1 MSATGRVLAVER
13 GGCELAL
20 AGGERR
26 PCRLSGE
33 LAKVQQEAVAP
44 GDLALVADDDPSL
57 VVEILPRRSHLS
69 RPDPMNPRIQRVL
82 AANIDRVLIVSAA
95 AQPAFK
101 PGLVDRALVAVEQ
114 GGAVPVVVLTKA
126 DLLDPRRRAALDEEL
141 AHYRELGHAVFLLS
155 TRTGEGLAALASA
168 LEGRAAALM
177 GHSGVGKSSLL
188 NALLGEA
195 RTRTGEVRRFDGKG
209 RHTTTQARLHP
220 LGKDGFLIDTP
231 GVRSFG
237 LWALEL
243 ETLRAAFPDLDGR
256 GCRYDDCRHDREGEA
271 DCGVKRDLAQGRLA
285 PARHRA
291 WQRLLAEVGA
301 DVR

>member
-1 MSATGRVLAVER
+1 MSAPGRVLAVDR
-13 GGCELAL
+13 GVCELAL
-20 AGGERR
+20 PGGERR
-26 PCRLSGE
+26 SCRLSGE

-44 GDLALVADDDPSL
+44 GDLARLSEADPSL
-57 VVEILPRRSHLS
+57 VVEILPRRSLLS

-82 AANIDRVLIVSAA
+82 AANIERVLIVSAA
-95 AQPAFK
+95 VQPAFK

-114 GGAVPVVVLTKA
+114 GGAAPVVVLTKA
-126 DLLDPRRRAALDEEL
+126 DLLDPRRRAGLEEEL

-155 TRTGEGLAALASA
+155 TRTGEGLGALASA

-188 NALLGEA
+188 NALLGEE
-195 RTRTGEVRRFDGKG
+195 RTRTGEVRSADGKG

-220 LGKDGFLIDTP
+220 LGEGFIIDTP

-237 LWALEL
+237 LWALDL

-256 GCRYDDCRHDREGEA
+256 GCRYDDCRHDREGES
-271 DCGVKRDLAQGRLA
+271 DCGVKRDLAQGRLS
-285 PARHRA
+285 PARYRA
-291 WQRLLAEVGA
+291 WRRLLAEVGA
-301 DVR
+301 AVR

>member
-1 MSATGRVLAVER
+1 MSAPGRVLAVDR

-20 AGGERR
+20 PGGERR
-26 PCRLSGE
+26 ACRLSGE

-44 GDLALVADDDPSL
+44 GDLARLSEADPSL
-57 VVEILPRRSHLS
+57 VVEILPRRSLLS

-82 AANIDRVLIVSAA
+82 AANIERVLIVNAA
-95 AQPAFK
+95 VQPAFK

-126 DLLDPRRRAALDEEL
+126 DLLDPRRRAALEGEL
-141 AHYRELGHAVFLLS
+141 AHYRELGLAVFLLS
-155 TRTGEGLAALASA
+155 TRTGEGLADLAEA

-188 NALLGEA
+188 NALLGEE
-195 RTRTGEVRRFDGKG
+195 RTRTGEVRSADGKG

-220 LGKDGFLIDTP
+220 LGAGFLIDTP

-237 LWALEL
+237 LWALDL
-243 ETLRAAFPDLDGR
+243 ATLRAAFPDLEGR

-271 DCGVKRDLAQGRLA
+271 DCGVKRDLARGRLP

-291 WQRLLAEVGA
+291 WRRLLAEVGA
-301 DVR
+301 AVR